1 MMVKVMLSLSDGKLE
16 LATAE
21 ADVPVLIHASVTCR
35 VGEMEHVTEVV
46 VTPPD
51 PSAADDD
58 QIPGEAL
65 AYDARN

>member
-1 MMVKVMLSLSDGKLE
+1 MMVKVVLSLNDGKLE
-16 LATAE
+16 LVTAQ
-21 ADVPVLIHASVTCR
+21 ADVPVIIHASVTCR

-51 PSAADDD
+51 SGDDD
-58 QIPGEAL
+58 DTAMEPI